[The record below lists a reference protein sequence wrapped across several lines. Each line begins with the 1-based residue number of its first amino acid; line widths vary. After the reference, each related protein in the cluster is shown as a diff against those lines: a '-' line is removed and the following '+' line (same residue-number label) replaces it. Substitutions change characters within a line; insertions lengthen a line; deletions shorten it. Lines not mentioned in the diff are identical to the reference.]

1 MEENNLFEK
10 IVNSYKSTS
19 SVKDTAEILGVS
31 KNTVQRVLITE
42 GLWESKRSREVVELF
57 NKGYSPQE
65 IADSL
70 MLSLKC
76 VQNYLPYTKG
86 MNNGSITVNAKNSK
100 EKRMR
105 MKNAFEKQK
114 NKYPDQTNEVGA
126 FIDRNLF
133 IQQDERKKMEFME
146 IGKRIEKQERPSKA
160 AKKYLPAVFKLHFE
174 LVDYNGSSFKFK
186 TEEELILAK
195 YAKVSE
201 SISRDVLV
209 PASMSLNALNYM
221 IQKLFGWQNSHLHEF
236 GLDIDTFRR
245 VTNGGNLNQWK
256 KMCGVLFRFPDED
269 FADKYCGDDY
279 DGTKSFKSWLKS
291 KYCGSELPF
300 SVGDTY
306 IENIRLVSEFEKSV
320 KDIKV
325 LKDLE
330 TVDEI
335 QKKCIFNGDCNSL
348 LERLSLEDIL
358 FPEGFGVDYSQWLK
372 ITESEIREKK
382 AIIDEMQQVK
392 EEYLDLLDSL
402 SELRRRRITQAEF
415 ERIINHGVRLSHKP
429 KTTTERAYIENSKAI
444 NVMEE
449 RCHEILTSL
458 EPQITPFANNLF
470 YRYDFGDGWCV
481 KITCQKAYY
490 INDSWDFPNEQGYI
504 FPVINDKD
512 IVEDW
517 DFYDFATDKKIVG
530 NKADVLREIA
540 RKKTPICIR
549 VDGLSVLDDVG
560 GIYGFI
566 DMLKTIH
573 GNDFEKADEMREWAK
588 TQGWTGRATKPINML

>member
-86 MNNGSITVNAKNSK
+86 MNNGSITDNAKNSK

-146 IGKRIEKQERPSKA
+146 IGKRIEKLERPSKA
-160 AKKYLPAVFKLHFE
+160 AKKYLPAVFKLRFE

-209 PASMSLNALNYM
+209 PVSMSLNALNYM
-221 IQKLFGWQNSHLHEF
+221 IQKLFGWQNL
-236 GLDIDTFRR
+236 
-245 VTNGGNLNQWK
+245 
-256 KMCGVLFRFPDED
+256 
-269 FADKYCGDDY
+269 
-279 DGTKSFKSWLKS
+279 
-291 KYCGSELPF
+291 
-300 SVGDTY
+300 
-306 IENIRLVSEFEKSV
+306 
-320 KDIKV
+320 
-325 LKDLE
+325 
-330 TVDEI
+330 
-335 QKKCIFNGDCNSL
+335 
-348 LERLSLEDIL
+348 
-358 FPEGFGVDYSQWLK
+358 
-372 ITESEIREKK
+372 
-382 AIIDEMQQVK
+382 
-392 EEYLDLLDSL
+392 
-402 SELRRRRITQAEF
+402 
-415 ERIINHGVRLSHKP
+415 
-429 KTTTERAYIENSKAI
+429 
-444 NVMEE
+444 
-449 RCHEILTSL
+449 
-458 EPQITPFANNLF
+458 
-470 YRYDFGDGWCV
+470 
-481 KITCQKAYY
+481 
-490 INDSWDFPNEQGYI
+490 
-504 FPVINDKD
+504 
-512 IVEDW
+512 
-517 DFYDFATDKKIVG
+517 
-530 NKADVLREIA
+530 
-540 RKKTPICIR
+540 
-549 VDGLSVLDDVG
+549 
-560 GIYGFI
+560 
-566 DMLKTIH
+566 
-573 GNDFEKADEMREWAK
+573 
-588 TQGWTGRATKPINML
+588 